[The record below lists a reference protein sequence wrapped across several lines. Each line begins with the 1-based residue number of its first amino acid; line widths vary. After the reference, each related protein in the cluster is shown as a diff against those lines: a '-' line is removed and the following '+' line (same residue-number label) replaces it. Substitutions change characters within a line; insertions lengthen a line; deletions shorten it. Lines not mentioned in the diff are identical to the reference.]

1 MVDTITPCV
10 HFVGFRDD
18 AYNRAIKVWGRP
30 HFVHRIWDRRT
41 IGDIAPGDTV
51 VFGRD
56 KDWYRFV
63 YNQPYEYTTNDSEH
77 F

>member
-1 MVDTITPCV
+1 MSITPAL
-10 HFVGFRDD
+10 HFVGFRGDSYTN
-18 AYNRAIKVWGRP
+18 AVKVFGRP
-30 HFVHRIWDRRT
+30 DFVHRLWDVRA

-56 KDWYRFV
+56 KDWQRFLH
-63 YNQPYEYTTNDSEH
+63 NQPSEFAFNDSEH

>member
-1 MVDTITPCV
+1 MTDIIQAV

-18 AYNRAIKVWGRP
+18 AYLRAMKVFGRP
-30 HFVHRIWDRRT
+30 DFVHRYYDKRT

-56 KDWYRFV
+56 KDWNRFLT
-63 YNQPYEYTTNDSEH
+63 NSPAEHSFNDSEH

>member
-1 MVDTITPCV
+1 MDDIIPVV

-18 AYNRAIKVWGRP
+18 AYNRAIKIWGRP
-30 HFVHRIWDRRT
+30 HFVHRYYDQRT

-56 KDWYRFV
+56 KDWQRFLD
-63 YNQPYEYTTNDSEH
+63 NRPAEHAFNDSEQ